1 MLWQMNVN
9 DNLCPTWYSFQ
20 RRQSGLKSGGR
31 GSGLKKMIFSGNFRN
46 KKVDFFK
53 ANFQKISTF
62 SGNFTKKRRFFK
74 ANFRKLLIFKEN
86 FLKFSI
92 FFRQF
97 NKKIRFSRQKLAI
110 YSYFWAN

>member
-1 MLWQMNVN
+1 MSNVVF
-9 DNLCPTWYSFQ
+9 LPAASIWFEIW
-20 RRQSGLKSGGR
+20 
-31 GSGLKKMIFSGNFRN
+31 GSWIRVKKNNFFSQFYKENF
-46 KKVDFFK
+46 K
-53 ANFQKISTF
+53 KISTF
-62 SGNFTKKRRFFK
+62 LGNFTKKRRFFK